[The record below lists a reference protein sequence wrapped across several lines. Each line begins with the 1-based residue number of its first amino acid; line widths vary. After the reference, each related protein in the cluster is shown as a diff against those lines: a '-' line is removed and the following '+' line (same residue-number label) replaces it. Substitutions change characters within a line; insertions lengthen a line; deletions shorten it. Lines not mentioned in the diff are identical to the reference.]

1 MNSIEVTAFVARAL
15 DQLQIPWMIVG
26 AYSSNAYGIGRS
38 TNDADFLVELSKGDL
53 ISLVEVLGADFRL
66 NRQMQLEG
74 ITGSVRNVITYL
86 PSRFQIELFRLNPN
100 DDHDQTRF
108 SRRHRMKLGG
118 TEQDVWLPTAED
130 VVIQKLRWQRR
141 KDLDDVVGILA
152 VSGPTLDW
160 NYLSGWAEKHG
171 TADLLKHLA
180 ASVNDLNLPPELT

>member
-1 MNSIEVTAFVARAL
+1 MVNAL
-15 DQLQIPWMIVG
+15 DELQIPWMIVG

-38 TNDADFLVELSKGDL
+38 TNDADFLVELTKGDL
-53 ISLVEVLGADFRL
+53 TRVVESLGSDFRL

-86 PSRFQIELFRLNPN
+86 PSGFQIELFRLNPA

-108 SRRHRMKLGG
+108 NRRRRMRLGG
-118 TEQDVWLPTAED
+118 TEQEVWLPTAED

-141 KDLDDVVGILA
+141 KDLDDVIGILA

-160 NYLSGWAEKHG
+160 NYLSDWVEKHG
-171 TADLLKHLA
+171 TADLLKQLV
-180 ASVNDLNLPPELT
+180 ASVNELNLPPDLKSPAKD